1 MSIQKKISSE
11 SIKDLR
17 NKTGAGMTDCKKAL
31 TASNGNIEV
40 AIENLRKKG
49 LATADKK
56 SSRVATEGLIQS
68 YIHAGSR
75 IGVLLEIN
83 CETDFVARQPKFQQ
97 LAKDIAMQIA
107 ACQSVKYVSKSDIP
121 KTIIEYEKKIELE
134 KDDLISKSDDIKIKI
149 AEGRVEKRLKE
160 LSLFDQ
166 VFIKEQNI
174 TIEELIKQH
183 ISLLGE
189 NIKIRR
195 FERFLLGEGIESKD
209 NNFANEVSNMIRAK

>member
-31 TASNGNIEV
+31 TASNGNIEA

>member
-1 MSIQKKISSE
+1 MQKKISPE

-31 TASNGNIEV
+31 EAANGDIDI
-40 AIENLRKKG
+40 AIEALRKKG

-56 SSRVATEGLIQS
+56 SSRPAAEGLIES

-83 CETDFVARQPKFQQ
+83 CETDFVARQPQFQQ
-97 LAKDIAMQIA
+97 LAKDISMQIA
-107 ACQSVKYVSKSDIP
+107 ACQSVFYVSKNDIP
-121 KTIIEYEKKIELE
+121 QNLIDYEQTLE
-134 KDDLISKSDDIKIKI
+134 SQKDDLINKPNEIKYKI
-149 AEGRVEKRLKE
+149 AKGRVEKRLKE
-160 LSLFDQ
+160 LSLMDQ
-166 VFIKEQNI
+166 SFIKDQNI
-174 TIEELIKQH
+174 TIEELVKQH

-195 FERFLLGEGIESKD
+195 FERFLLGEGVENKN
-209 NNFANEVSNMIRAK
+209 NNFVNEVSSMIQAK

>member
-1 MSIQKKISSE
+1 MSINKKISLE

-17 NKTGAGMTDCKKAL
+17 SKTGAGMTDCKKAL
-31 TASNGNIEV
+31 EASSGDIEI

-56 SSRVATEGLIQS
+56 SGRLAAEGLIES

-83 CETDFVARQPKFQQ
+83 CETDFVARQPQFQQ
-97 LAKDIAMQIA
+97 LAKDITMQIA
-107 ACQSVKYVSKSDIP
+107 ACQSVQYVSKQHIP
-121 KTIIEYEKKIELE
+121 DSFIEYEKQIELQ
-134 KDDLISKSDDIKIKI
+134 KDDLISKPAEIKSKI
-149 AEGRVEKRLKE
+149 AQGRVEKRLKE
-160 LSLFDQ
+160 LSLMDQ
-166 VFIKEQNI
+166 VFIKEQSI
-174 TIEELIKQH
+174 TIEELVKQH

-195 FERFLLGEGIESKD
+195 FERFLLGEGIESKNKD
-209 NNFANEVSNMIRAK
+209 FTTEVSDMINSK

>member
-1 MSIQKKISSE
+1 MQKKISPE

-31 TASNGNIEV
+31 EAANGDIDT
-40 AIENLRKKG
+40 AIEALRKKG

-56 SSRVATEGLIQS
+56 SSRLAVEGLIES

-83 CETDFVARQPKFQQ
+83 CETDFVARQPQFQQ
-97 LAKDIAMQIA
+97 LAKDISMQIA
-107 ACQSVKYVSKSDIP
+107 ACQSVFYVSKHDIP
-121 KTIIEYEKKIELE
+121 QNIIDYEQTLE
-134 KDDLISKSDDIKIKI
+134 SQKDDLMNKPNEIKNKI
-149 AEGRVEKRLKE
+149 AKGRVEKRLKE
-160 LSLFDQ
+160 LSLMDQ
-166 VFIKEQNI
+166 SFIKDQNI
-174 TIEELIKQH
+174 TIEELVKQH

-195 FERFLLGEGIESKD
+195 FERFLLGEGVENKN
-209 NNFANEVSNMIRAK
+209 NNFVNEVSSMIQAK

>member
-17 NKTGAGMTDCKKAL
+17 SKTGAGMTDCKRAL
-31 TASNGNIEV
+31 EFSNGNIEA

-49 LATADKK
+49 LATANKK
-56 SSRVATEGLIQS
+56 STRLAAEGLIES

-97 LAKDIAMQIA
+97 LAKDITMQIA
-107 ACQSVKYVSKSDIP
+107 ACQAVKYVSKNDIP
-121 KTIIEYEKKIELE
+121 QSLIEYEQKIELE
-134 KDDLISKSDDIKIKI
+134 KDDLDNKPDQIKIKI
-149 AEGRVEKRLKE
+149 ATGRVEKRLKE
-160 LSLFDQ
+160 LSLMDQ
-166 VFIKEQNI
+166 AFIKEQSI
-174 TIEELIKQH
+174 TVEELVKQH

-195 FERFLLGEGIESKD
+195 FERFLLGEGLRSK
-209 NNFANEVSNMIRAK
+209 NNDFASEVSNMIREK